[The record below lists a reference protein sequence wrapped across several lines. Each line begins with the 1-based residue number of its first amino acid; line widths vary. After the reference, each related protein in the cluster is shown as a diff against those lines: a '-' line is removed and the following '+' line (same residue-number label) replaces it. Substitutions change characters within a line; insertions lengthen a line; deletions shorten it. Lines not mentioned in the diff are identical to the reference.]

1 MTTSIKLTAHCNP
14 ETTQVLVR
22 RTNDT
27 LMSVEEILLEDGE
40 TFEYYVYDDKVVTVK
55 EVKKL

>member
-22 RTNDT
+22 RTNDR
-27 LMSVEEILLEDGE
+27 LMPVEEILLEDGE

-55 EVKKL
+55 EVKKI